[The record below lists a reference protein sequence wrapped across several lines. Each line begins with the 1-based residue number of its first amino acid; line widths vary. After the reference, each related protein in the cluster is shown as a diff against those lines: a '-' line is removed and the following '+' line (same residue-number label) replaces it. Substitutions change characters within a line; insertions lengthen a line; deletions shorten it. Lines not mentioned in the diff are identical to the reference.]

1 MVGQPVPEALRT
13 IQPVIKTDPNHICN
27 KLYRKGL
34 MKNEE
39 RERFRDRMR
48 QKNDQMEMQEITF
61 KP

>member
-1 MVGQPVPEALRT
+1 MVGQPMPETLRT
-13 IQPVIKTDPNHICN
+13 IQPVSKNDPNHICN

-48 QKNDQMEMQEITF
+48 QKNE
-61 KP
+61 